1 MTICRFVSLL
11 MYYLSHYHDYM
22 EVCES
27 ADVLFVP
34 LP

>member
-1 MTICRFVSLL
+1 MSMWRVVSLL
-11 MYYLSHYHDYM
+11 MFYLSHYHEYV
-22 EVCES
+22 ERCES

>member
-1 MTICRFVSLL
+1 MSMWRDVSLL
-11 MYYLSHYHDYM
+11 GYYFSHYHEYV
-22 EVCES
+22 ERCES